1 MHARSSR
8 CGPDQVLGL
17 RQGTFESDGF
27 FKIGPAMKI
36 KVVLLISALI
46 LTTPLFARTNTDVL
60 VMKNGDRM
68 TCQVKGLDE
77 GVLYVSFDYIDG
89 TASVQWSKVAHLE
102 SKQLFIVKTEDG
114 SVYTGTLNTPATPAG
129 QPVKIQVIESPE
141 KEVELD
147 TPKIVG
153 MSETSEKFWQR
164 FNGQLNFGVIYS
176 KGNQSTQYS
185 LGSQAEYLRE
195 RWSAAAS
202 LSSNLSSSSG
212 TSASTR
218 NLLDLSGSH
227 LLPWNNYFYSGLG
240 SFLQS
245 SAQGITLQTTIG
257 AGVGRFLK
265 NTNQSKIS
273 LLGGLA
279 WQGTNYQPSIVPVGN
294 QNLAA
299 AVIALD
305 LNLFRFNKTNLN
317 VTATLLPALSE
328 PGRVRF
334 NANATYYVKL
344 VSNLSWNVSFYGN
357 WDSRP
362 PVGFSSSD
370 YGSSSG
376 VSWTFGL
383 K

>member
-8 CGPDQVLGL
+8 RGPDQVLGL
-17 RQGTFESDGF
+17 RQGTFESEGF
-27 FKIGPAMKI
+27 FKIGPVMKI

-257 AGVGRFLK
+257 AGVGRYLK

-362 PVGFSSSD
+362 PVGFSGSD